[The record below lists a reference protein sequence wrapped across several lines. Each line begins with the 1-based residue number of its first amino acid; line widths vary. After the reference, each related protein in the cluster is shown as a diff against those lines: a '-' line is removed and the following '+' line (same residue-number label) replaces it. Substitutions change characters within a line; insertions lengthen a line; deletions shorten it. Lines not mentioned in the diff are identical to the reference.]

1 MDPEITDGATDTSP
15 PPETGTGT
23 GPGTRTVPAAP
34 ATSFDPD
41 DARPAPAESGVT
53 QACCGC
59 AGSGAHGGGGT
70 ERGRDTTPGY
80 VYVLGQVRAVFP
92 DLSVQHEF
100 SQVAA
105 AGGAR
110 DPSDADTVHRV
121 LSAPENRYLARQM
134 CYVLSVQ
141 GLDTYVLQPVDP
153 ADLDDLVEALRPVRD
168 DRGLAVVVGTLGP
181 LVPPGAC
188 QGLSV
193 PVVHVEK
200 IWAFDTRELIEAID
214 RPDDTSRKGFEKTA
228 REVLDR
234 VLQLNDNMGLDPAH
248 RALNY
253 LTVREQEI
261 YRRTSQMRSAGFALS
276 AVEAGPSRLSAGSQT
291 VVSVVFS
298 YTHRQTN
305 VTEQFFVR
313 VGLSGLFPFRVTPVQ
328 RYYPR

>member
-1 MDPEITDGATDTSP
+1 MDPEITDGATDASP

-23 GPGTRTVPAAP
+23 RTRTVPAAP
-34 ATSFDPD
+34 PASFDPD
-41 DARPAPAESGVT
+41 DAAPLPVESGVT

-59 AGSGAHGGGGT
+59 AGSGSHDGGGAG
-70 ERGRDTTPGY
+70 RGGDTTPGY
-80 VYVLGQVRAVFP
+80 VYVIGQVRAVFP

-100 SQVAA
+100 LQAA
-105 AGGAR
+105 GAGGAH
-110 DPSDADTVHRV
+110 DASDADAVHRV

-141 GLDTYVLQPVDP
+141 GVDTYVLEPVDP
-153 ADLDDLVEALRPVRD
+153 TDLDDLVEALRPVRD
-168 DRGLAVVVGTLGP
+168 YRDLAVVVGTLGP

-200 IWAFDTRELIEAID
+200 IWAFDSRELIEAID
-214 RPDDTSRKGFEKTA
+214 RPADTTRKGFEKTA

-234 VLQLNDNMGLDPAH
+234 VLQLNNNAGLDPAH

-261 YRRTSQMRSAGFALS
+261 YRRTSEMRSEGFVLS
-276 AVEAGPSRLSAGSQT
+276 AVETGLSRLSVGSQT
-291 VVSVVFS
+291 VITVVFS

-305 VTEQFFVR
+305 VTEKWFVR
-313 VGLSGLFPFRVTPVQ
+313 VGLAGLFPFRVTPVQ
-328 RYYPR
+328 RYYTR